1 VIALACPGCVRTLHV
16 RDDLAGKRVR
26 CPSCQHI
33 VLVPNGTTPTEPAVT
48 EGAAVRRD
56 APMTFPA
63 GPETVD
69 FAPSSAAQPQREPGA
84 SRAPVR
90 QVPGFEILEE
100 VGRGGMGLILKARQ
114 SQPRRI
120 VALKML
126 HGGAFALP
134 ESRAR
139 FVAEAEAV
147 AKLQHPNIVQLH
159 AAGEVEGHPYLVM
172 EYIDGGTLADRL
184 AGKPLPWRQAAELLE
199 RLARAADYAHR
210 KGIIHRDLK
219 PSNVLFATGD
229 EPKIVDFGLAKEIE
243 AAVSVAAAGPRTRT
257 GALLGTPAYMA
268 PEQAQANRGP
278 IGPAADVYALG
289 AVLYECLTGQR
300 PFAADATVDLLVK
313 VVSEEPVPP
322 RRLAPGIPADLETI
336 CLKCLAKLPAAR
348 YESAQAL
355 ADDLRALLDGAPIAA
370 RPPGALER
378 FGRWLKRRQEIAY
391 LIGGAAAAVVVVA
404 VVMAMR
410 PGEETRNAAQ
420 VPSGSDGQPAANQ
433 LNRDTQ
439 DAGGSPVLPPDVN
452 PPTIAEA
459 ARRQTSNNNL
469 RQLSLALATYEGLNG
484 EFPPAV
490 IYSKD
495 GRNRPLYSWRVAILP
510 YVEVGNLYGA
520 LHKDEPW
527 DSPHNAMLL
536 DQMPKVFRFDV
547 AKNTKGNSS
556 QHETYYQAIVGPGA
570 AFDPAF
576 PAGLKRVHFT
586 DGMSSTIM
594 LVEAK
599 KAVPWS
605 APQDVTF
612 DPKGPLPEL
621 GGLFDD
627 GFHVALADGETKFI
641 KRTISPATVKAAIT
655 RAGGEILDAE
665 WWLPAAPRPK
675 LPGPPVQRG
684 P

>member
-1 VIALACPGCVRTLHV
+1 
-16 RDDLAGKRVR
+16 
-26 CPSCQHI
+26 
-33 VLVPNGTTPTEPAVT
+33 
-48 EGAAVRRD
+48 
-56 APMTFPA
+56 MTFPA

-69 FAPSSAAQPQREPGA
+69 FAQAGAAQPQREQGDSLA
-84 SRAPVR
+84 HVR

-114 SQPRRI
+114 LQPPRV

-126 HGGAFALP
+126 LGGAFALP

-159 AAGEVEGHPYLVM
+159 AAGEVEGRPYLVM

-184 AGKPLPWRQAAELLE
+184 TGKPLPWRQAAELVE
-199 RLARAADYAHR
+199 KLARAADYAHR
-210 KGIIHRDLK
+210 KGIVHRDLK
-219 PSNVLFATGD
+219 PSNVLFGTGD

-243 AAVSVAAAGPRTRT
+243 AAVSVAAASPRTRT

-300 PFAADATVDLLVK
+300 PFAAETTVDLLVK

-336 CLKCLAKLPAAR
+336 CLKCLAKNAAAR

-370 RPPGALER
+370 RPPGAMER
-378 FGRWLKRRQEIAY
+378 FGRWMKRRQEIAY
-391 LIGGAAAAVVVVA
+391 LVCGALAAVVVLA
-404 VVMAMR
+404 VVMALR
-410 PGEETRNAAQ
+410 PGEQSKNAAE
-420 VPSGSDGQPAANQ
+420 VPSGSGGQPAENPQNQ
-433 LNRDTQ
+433 GIQ
-439 DAGGSPVLPPDVN
+439 DAGHWPRLPWEPDPQRV
-452 PPTIAEA
+452 AEA
-459 ARRQTSNNNL
+459 VRRATSANNL
-469 RQLSLALATYEGLNG
+469 KQLAIALRGYEVRTGA
-484 EFPPAV
+484 FPPAV
-490 IYSKD
+490 IYSED
-495 GRNRPLYSWRVAILP
+495 GRNRPLYSWRVAMLP
-510 YVEVGNLYGA
+510 DVEALQLYDA
-520 LHKDEPW
+520 FHRDEPW
-527 DSPHNAMLL
+527 DSPHNIKLL
-536 DQMPKVFRFDV
+536 DQMPKVFTLPV
-547 AKNTKGNSS
+547 AQTDKGKASRS
-556 QHETYYQAIVGPGA
+556 ETHYQAIVGPGA
-570 AFDPAF
+570 AFEPGART
-576 PAGLKRVHFT
+576 GLKRVQFT
-586 DGMSSTIM
+586 DGTSNTIL

-605 APQDVTF
+605 APQDVVF
-612 DPKGPLPEL
+612 DPKGPPPEL
-621 GGLFDD
+621 GGLFDGGLFDD
-627 GFHVALADGETKFI
+627 GFHVALADGEVKFV
-641 KRTISPATVKAAIT
+641 RRAVSPATLRAAIT
-655 RAGGEILDAE
+655 RAGGEVLDAE
-665 WWLPAAPRPK
+665 WWLPAPPGPK